1 MDNPPFQ
8 DAFSVENGDVLMSS
22 WFSGVYSIRFV
33 TALEP
38 ALQNSGAFLYWLLFS
53 NMFLL
58 ANTCANFG
66 PYFSGIEFRWCMEA
80 GIGLLQTLNL
90 ERWMKNS

>member
-1 MDNPPFQ
+1 LVFR
-8 DAFSVENGDVLMSS
+8 
-22 WFSGVYSIRFV
+22 GVYVIIFV

-38 ALQNSGAFLYWLLFS
+38 ALQKLGAFFYRLPFS